1 MSGNETNPPLK
12 AVCLE
17 TDFELAV
24 EVRGGIDRR
33 QWNRQRE
40 VLIRALYIPLAIRE
54 RDMTGLVVRAVCVPA
69 VRVFGRRM
77 QASRNLVSWNTLELE
92 YRSTPSLLESRNE
105 RFITNFCNDLTY
117 LIQGLADPFI
127 SIL

>member
-1 MSGNETNPPLK
+1 MSEIETNRPLK

-24 EVRGGIDRR
+24 IVRGGIDRR
-33 QWNRQRE
+33 QWNRQPE
-40 VLIRALYIPLAIRE
+40 VLIHALYIPLAIRE
-54 RDMTGLVVRAVCVPA
+54 RDMTGLAVKAVCEPA

-92 YRSTPSLLESRNE
+92 YRSTPSMFESRNE
-105 RFITNFCNDLTY
+105 RFITNFSHDLTY

-127 SIL
+127 SIF